1 MEEASNNRAASSEA
15 QICAMQEV
23 RCILSILSACYILS
37 ACSAICKQ
45 CMSSCWAV

>member
-1 MEEASNNRAASSEA
+1 MEGSSNNRAASTEA

-23 RCILSILSACYILS
+23 RCILSILGACYT
-37 ACSAICKQ
+37 CSAICKQ